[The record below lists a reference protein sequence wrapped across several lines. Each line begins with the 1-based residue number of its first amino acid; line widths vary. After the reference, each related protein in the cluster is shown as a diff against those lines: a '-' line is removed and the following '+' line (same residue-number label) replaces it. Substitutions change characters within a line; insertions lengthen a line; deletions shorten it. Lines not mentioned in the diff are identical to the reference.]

1 MKRTRRVQG
10 VVSGRRWRKPKDGY
24 KTGVIE
30 WSSAGTGKHKQYSGL
45 SDRDRELMRLQTQA
59 WVIRKENDARAGTR
73 VKDMLYGLP
82 SKKRMASQRKAG
94 RRA

>member
-1 MKRTRRVQG
+1 MKRTRIGKTLLPKRDWNSAAPIGKRRAQ
-10 VVSGRRWRKPKDGY
+10 SGYPSWDQ
-24 KTGVIE
+24 E
-30 WSSAGTGKHKQYSGL
+30 Q
-45 SDRDRELMRLQTQA
+45 MRLQTQA